1 MHFAY
6 HWRNWKNCIIFA
18 NFLPTKRGCS
28 IEIKGVFVR
37 DNELDLHNV
46 HESPKIEH
54 LPFSDMRKGE
64 GQMKVKNLRKRK
76 QNVQMNLLN
85 LEQRDWQS
93 NLSIQEKKC
102 KWISRMYRR
111 ETVQPTSISERKKLK
126 MNQQTI
132 LDKRDWQPSISIR
145 IRKMHIA
152 QRLLMKTENFICS
165 CFNQFW

>member
-1 MHFAY
+1 MSLQNSLTEMFSNFRLNYNCCLITIGINYSCSNEEFRTKLYHFLCSFQWFAQDAPFIWEMHFAY

-18 NFLPTKRGCS
+18 NFLLTNRGCS
-28 IEIKGVFVR
+28 IEIKGVFAR

-85 LEQRDWQS
+85 LEQRDWQP
-93 NLSIQEKKC
+93 NLSIKD
-102 KWISRMYRR
+102 
-111 ETVQPTSISERKKLK
+111 KKLQ
-126 MNQQTI
+126 MN
-132 LDKRDWQPSISIR
+132 
-145 IRKMHIA
+145 
-152 QRLLMKTENFICS
+152 
-165 CFNQFW
+165 

>member
-1 MHFAY
+1 MKNSEQSFNIFLCSFQWFARDAPFIWDMHFTC

-18 NFLPTKRGCS
+18 NFLLTNRGCS

-76 QNVQMNLLN
+76 QNESSESSTKRLATWSQY
-85 LEQRDWQS
+85 QRQKNANELAS
-93 NLSIQEKKC
+93 EC
-102 KWISRMYRR
+102 R
-111 ETVQPTSISERKKLK
+111 EERLVNQPQYQKE
-126 MNQQTI
+126 
-132 LDKRDWQPSISIR
+132 
-145 IRKMHIA
+145 
-152 QRLLMKTENFICS
+152 
-165 CFNQFW
+165 